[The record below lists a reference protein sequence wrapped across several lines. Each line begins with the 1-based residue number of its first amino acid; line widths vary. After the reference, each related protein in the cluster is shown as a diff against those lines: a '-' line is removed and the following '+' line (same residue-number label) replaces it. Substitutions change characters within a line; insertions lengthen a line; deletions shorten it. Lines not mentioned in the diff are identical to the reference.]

1 MIDARAIISPKAQ
14 LASDVT
20 VGPFS
25 IIGPDVQIGAGTIVG
40 PHVVINGPTV
50 IGADNHIFQFASI
63 GDAPQDKKYK
73 GEPTRLEIGDRNVF
87 RENCTVNRGTT
98 HDEGVT
104 RVGDDNLFMAYS
116 HVAHDCQVGSK
127 TVFAN
132 CAALGGH
139 VEIGDWVILGGLTAV
154 HQFVKIGAHA
164 FLAGGAI
171 VQRDVP
177 PYVMV
182 AGNPAQP
189 HAVNSEGLKRRGF
202 TEEQV
207 RNVRDA
213 YRILYRSEL
222 KLAEALEKLGALG
235 ETQPEVRAFV
245 DFIAASHAQYRP
257 MSYAATP
264 AAAGLDAVADAIP
277 RTLASNFL
285 APALTQAASARPATA
300 PLTPSWA
307 ASCTAHFAGGVRTAG
322 RPIRPLLALTSL
334 SASAIVAGELSGD
347 LLGAALITA
356 IRAQVPNAQF
366 SRRRRP

>member
-14 LASDVT
+14 LAADVT

-98 HDEGVT
+98 HDKGVT
-104 RVGDDNLFMAYS
+104 RIADDNLFMAYS

-132 CAALGGH
+132 CASLAGH

-177 PYVMV
+177 PYIMV
-182 AGNPAQP
+182 AGNPALP

-202 TEEQV
+202 SEQQV

-222 KLAEALEKLGALG
+222 KLAEAMEKLRVFG
-235 ETQPEVRAFV
+235 ESQPEVRSFH
-245 DFIAASHAQYRP
+245 DFIAASTR
-257 MSYAATP
+257 S
-264 AAAGLDAVADAIP
+264 I
-277 RTLASNFL
+277 
-285 APALTQAASARPATA
+285 
-300 PLTPSWA
+300 
-307 ASCTAHFAGGVRTAG
+307 VR
-322 RPIRPLLALTSL
+322 
-334 SASAIVAGELSGD
+334 
-347 LLGAALITA
+347 
-356 IRAQVPNAQF
+356 
-366 SRRRRP
+366 